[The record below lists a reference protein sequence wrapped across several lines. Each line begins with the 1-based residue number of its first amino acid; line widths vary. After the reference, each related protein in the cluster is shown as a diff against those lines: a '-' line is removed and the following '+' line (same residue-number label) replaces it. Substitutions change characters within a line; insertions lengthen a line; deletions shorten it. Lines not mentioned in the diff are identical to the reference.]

1 MNKRTK
7 RDALTSL
14 AVGAAALCLCL
25 GCGVVGPKVDLNNA
39 YEVLGAVTA
48 EETGKLTGDHG
59 RVLVFV
65 RDTGKAKNPW
75 VQQQIEAFQRTLRKH
90 AGLTLVTEKIPV
102 SPIRMMAGGGGLP
115 ADQLFKA
122 LETHPDLAAVVS
134 FFGFPQ
140 LAGPDLEALKKSGVK
155 TVVVSALRPIYK
167 QLLELQAIQV
177 LIVPRSNG
185 PPPGAPAPRT
195 LREHFD
201 QEYTLFTPA
210 DAASLP

>member
-1 MNKRTK
+1 MDKRTK
-7 RDALTSL
+7 DIAVGSL
-14 AVGAAALCLCL
+14 AVGAAAVSLYL
-25 GCGVVGPKVDLNNA
+25 GFGPRGPKLDLDT

-48 EETGKLTGDHG
+48 EETAKLAGDHG

-75 VQQQIEAFQRTLRKH
+75 VQQQLEAFQQTLKKH
-90 AGLTLVTEKIPV
+90 AGLSLVTEKIPV
-102 SPIRMMAGGGGLP
+102 SPIRMMASGGGLP

-140 LAGPDLEALKKSGVK
+140 LAEPDLEALKKAGVK
-155 TVVVSALRPIYK
+155 TVVVSGLRPIYK

-177 LIVPRSNG
+177 LIVPRSSAS
-185 PPPGAPAPRT
+185 PPGGPAPRT
-195 LREHFD
+195 LRQHFD